1 MTDKIR
7 TPIKSKT
14 SKIRNSD
21 TKIAKFSNILNSPSM
36 QNKGSCFIKA
46 SKNSQLFTNQIISK
60 NYSETKDTKFRRLS
74 TIQSPNSFLGPLTNG
89 NLSLNILLKEHENYP
104 IGEHSKGKIGQI
116 KSYAFNSY
124 HGLVKAEN
132 EDRICV
138 NTLLKKPHN
147 KKIQQWPRISFF
159 GVFDGHGGETC
170 SSFLK
175 HNFLNFLI
183 EDKSFPIDIKEAIIN
198 AVEKAEK
205 EFNRKYVDMLNN
217 NIDFSGSCACIV
229 LIIECKIYVINIGDS
244 RAIMSLNN
252 GNKIQP
258 LTIDHKPNNPKE
270 FDRIT
275 KIGGKVYVDQD
286 LENDRSL
293 EKLKV
298 IEKENEFDN
307 FLLDGVIFRIYPS
320 HLAVARTI
328 GDIKAKDKYYGGLNG
343 EIISTP
349 DIYTYEIS
357 SNMDFIIIGCDGIF
371 DNLSNEDII
380 DTAWFAID
388 NCSHERK
395 YDIHLISLDIC
406 NMIIKNAMD
415 KLSSDNL
422 SVIVIGLDGLE
433 KYINH
438 QKNKEIKNE
447 IKKK

>member
-1 MTDKIR
+1 MKNEKANHKRKDSHTLTNAQNFANKIINNVS
-7 TPIKSKT
+7 PIINFKSKPEAT
-14 SKIRNSD
+14 NELQLQKEEDLSID
-21 TKIAKFSNILNSPSM
+21 ILKKEYPRYEEGEM
-36 QNKGSCFIKA
+36 
-46 SKNSQLFTNQIISK
+46 SQKHFGI
-60 NYSETKDTKFRRLS
+60 
-74 TIQSPNSFLGPLTNG
+74 
-89 NLSLNILLKEHENYP
+89 
-104 IGEHSKGKIGQI
+104 I

-124 HGLVKAEN
+124 HGLLKDDN
-132 EDRICV
+132 EDKIAVCV
-138 NTLLKKPHN
+138 NIKKPHN
-147 KKIQQWPRISFF
+147 SKLKTWPKISYFAI
-159 GVFDGHGGETC
+159 FDGHGGDNC
-170 SSFLK
+170 SIYLRD
-175 HNFLNFLI
+175 NLLNFIL
-183 EDKSFPIDIKEAIIN
+183 EDKNFPIDIKHSLIS
-198 AVEKAEK
+198 AVERAEN
-205 EFNRKYVDMLNN
+205 EFNQQFKNLTLDDLNKYNEKT
-217 NIDFSGSCACIV
+217 DFSGSCILVCLIV
-229 LIIECKIYVINIGDS
+229 DNKIFLCNIGDS
-244 RAIMSLNN
+244 RAIMSMEN
-252 GNKIQP
+252 GSKIRP

-328 GDIKAKDKYYGGLNG
+328 GDIKAKDKYYGCLNG